1 MGVWRLLWS
10 RYSREIGIDLGTAN
24 TLVHVR
30 GKGVVLNEP
39 SVVAVDRTNG
49 AVLAVG
55 AQAKSMLGRTPANIE
70 AVRPLKDGVIAD
82 FEIAEAMLRYFIQR
96 VHHRRTLVHPT
107 VVIGIPSGITEVERR
122 AVRDAI
128 LRAGAGE
135 VLLIAEPMAA
145 AIGAGL
151 PVSEPTGSMVV
162 DIGGGTTEVAVIS
175 LNGVVAGASERVAG
189 DEIDEAIVSYL
200 HHEFNLAIGLPTAE
214 QLKLDI
220 GCAYPLDG
228 DERVAIARGRDLL
241 TGLPKSV
248 EVTSPQ
254 VREAIAVPVNGI
266 ADAIRSTLEQTPAE
280 LAADIIERGIVL
292 TGGGA
297 LLRGIDRLLEEEI
310 HMPVRVAEDPLSCV
324 VIGAGRA
331 LENVDKYAEA
341 FASF

>member
-1 MGVWRLLWS
+1 MGLWRLLWS
-10 RYSREIGIDLGTAN
+10 KYSREIGIDLGTAN

-30 GKGVVLNEP
+30 GKGIVLNEP
-39 SVVAVDRTNG
+39 SVVVVDRTNG
-49 AVLAVG
+49 AILAVG
-55 AQAKSMLGRTPANIE
+55 VEAKAMLGRTPANLE
-70 AVRPLKDGVIAD
+70 AIRPLKDGVIAD
-82 FEIAEAMLRYFIQR
+82 FDIAEAMLRYFIQR
-96 VHHRRTLVHPT
+96 AHRRRTLVHPS
-107 VVIGIPSGITEVERR
+107 VVIGIPSGVNEVERR

-128 LRAGAGE
+128 LRAGARE
-135 VLLIAEPMAA
+135 AFLTAESMAA

-175 LNGVVAGASERVAG
+175 LNGVVAGRSERVAG

-220 GCAYPLDG
+220 GCAYTLDG
-228 DERVAIARGRDLL
+228 DSRIAVARGRDLL

-254 VREAIAVPVNGI
+254 VCEAIAVPVSGI
-266 ADAIRSTLEQTPAE
+266 GEAIRSTLEQTPAE

-297 LLRGIDRLLEEEI
+297 LLRGIDRLLEKEI
-310 HMPVRVAEDPLSCV
+310 EMPVRIAEDPLTCV

-331 LENVDKYAEA
+331 LEEADKFGEA
-341 FASF
+341 FSSY

>member
-1 MGVWRLLWS
+1 MGIWRRLLAK
-10 RYSREIGIDLGTAN
+10 RSREIGIDLGTAN

-39 SVVAVDRTNG
+39 SVVVVDQSNG
-49 AVLAVG
+49 AILAVG
-55 AQAKSMLGRTPANIE
+55 AEAKAMLGRTPANIK

-82 FEIAEAMLRYFIQR
+82 FDIAEAMLRYFMQR
-96 VHHRRTLVHPT
+96 VHRRRTLVHPI
-107 VVIGIPSGITEVERR
+107 VVIGIPSGVTEVERR

-128 LRAGAGE
+128 LRAGARE
-135 VLLIAEPMAA
+135 AFLIEEPMAA

-151 PVSEPTGSMVV
+151 PVAEPTGSMVV

-175 LNGVVAGASERVAG
+175 LNGVVAGRSERVGG

-200 HHEFNLAIGLPTAE
+200 HHEFNLAIGLPSAE

-228 DERVAIARGRDLL
+228 DHRIAVARGRDLL

-254 VREAIAVPVNGI
+254 VREAIAVHHRPRHRAHRWG
-266 ADAIRSTLEQTPAE
+266 RPPS
-280 LAADIIERGIVL
+280 G
-292 TGGGA
+292 
-297 LLRGIDRLLEEEI
+297 DR
-310 HMPVRVAEDPLSCV
+310 
-324 VIGAGRA
+324 
-331 LENVDKYAEA
+331 
-341 FASF
+341 

>member
-1 MGVWRLLWS
+1 MGIWRQLWS
-10 RYSREIGIDLGTAN
+10 RRSREIGIDLGTAN

-39 SVVAVDRTNG
+39 SVVVVDQSNG
-49 AVLAVG
+49 AILAVG
-55 AQAKSMLGRTPANIE
+55 SEAKAMLGRTPANVQ

-82 FEIAEAMLRYFIQR
+82 FDIAEAMLRYFMQR
-96 VHHRRTLVHPT
+96 VHRRRTLVHPI
-107 VVIGIPSGITEVERR
+107 VVIGIPSGVTEVECR

-128 LRAGAGE
+128 LRAGARE
-135 VLLIAEPMAA
+135 VFLIEEPMAA

-151 PVSEPTGSMVV
+151 PVAEPTGSMVV

-175 LNGVVAGASERVAG
+175 LNGVVAGRSERVGG

-220 GCAYPLDG
+220 GCAYPMDG
-228 DERVAIARGRDLL
+228 NHRIAVARGRDLL

-266 ADAIRSTLEQTPAE
+266 EEAIRVTLEQTPAE

-297 LLRGIDRLLEEEI
+297 LLRGIDRLLAEQTQI
-310 HMPVRVAEDPLSCV
+310 PVQVAEDPLTCV

-331 LENVDKYAEA
+331 LEEADKFADA
-341 FASF
+341 FASY